1 MNINKGGQ
9 KSVST
14 MMTRIVGFTLLVVTT
29 KGYLQVG
36 RTALTA
42 LILTDKLPN
51 ALHILFTAYTVYSM

>member
-29 KGYLQVG
+29 KDYLQVG

-42 LILTDKLPN
+42 FN
-51 ALHILFTAYTVYSM
+51 